1 MQTVMGIDV
10 GGTFTDFVSYDPNT
24 GRLKNWKNLTT
35 PHDPVEGI
43 LQGLS
48 DAGKLDQVGRVR
60 LGTTIATNALLTRS
74 GARVAY
80 VTTAGFRDIP
90 FIQRG
95 DRRGHYDITWVKTK
109 PLAKRRDCHEVAER
123 LTAQGEVLVPLDEA
137 QVRSLARTLKKDGVE
152 AVAVC
157 TLFSYIDPVH
167 ERRTRDILT
176 EELGDIP
183 VSISYDV
190 LPKWKEYE
198 RASTTIADAYLKP
211 IVERGFRR
219 MKASLDS
226 VGIGDKVRVIK
237 SNGGESTIAV
247 AVAAPVQMTLSG
259 PTGAVVATRALSR
272 LTSIEN
278 FVTFDMGGTSTD
290 VSTVVK
296 GLENVT
302 TSFEIEWGVPI
313 QVPMI
318 DIHSIGAGG
327 GSIAWIDKG
336 GMLRVGPQSAGAD
349 PGPACYGRGGTKAT
363 VTDANVV
370 LGRINPDNFL
380 GGRIKLDADAAKAA
394 VGRIADQLGMAV
406 DEAAYAIVQIINNN
420 MNGALRTVLRQRGLD
435 PRDFTLVAC
444 GGAGPVHT
452 CDLMQLAGIPRSLV
466 PNFPG
471 QFSAFGFIMTDARVD
486 KHRTV
491 QQTSKHFEPERMTR
505 TMTELVAEA
514 VGELRAQGHSSG
526 IEVYRSIEARYLGQ
540 NHELEVT
547 FPGDI
552 FDRATTEDFWRRFHE
567 EHQAR
572 FGFSIPGEVIETV
585 NLKVIAVA
593 STAKPKLPELP
604 NAGREPAKPIGKR
617 RVRYE
622 SGWIEVPVFDRAALR
637 QGHKIVGP
645 AVLEEDASVTI
656 LNPQQHL
663 TVDRLGNL
671 LVTA

>member
-1 MQTVMGIDV
+1 MQTIMGIDV
-10 GGTFTDFVSYDPNT
+10 GGTFTDFVSYDPDT
-24 GRLKNWKNLTT
+24 GRLRNWKNLTT
-35 PHDPVEGI
+35 PRDPVEGI
-43 LQGLS
+43 LQGLKE
-48 DAGKLDQVGRVR
+48 AGDLSQIGRVR
-60 LGTTIATNALLTRS
+60 LGTTIATNAMLTRT

-80 VTTAGFRDIP
+80 VTTEGFRDIP

-109 PLAKRRDCHEVAER
+109 PLASRRDCHEVAER
-123 LTAQGEVLVPLDEA
+123 MSAQGEVLKPLDEA
-137 QVRSLARTLKKDGVE
+137 EVRALGRKLKADGVE

-157 TLFSYIDPVH
+157 TLFSYIDPTH
-167 ERRTRDILT
+167 ERRIRDVLA
-176 EELGDIP
+176 EELGDVPI
-183 VSISYDV
+183 SISYDV

-211 IVERGFRR
+211 IVESGFRR
-219 MKASLDS
+219 MKTSLDS
-226 VGIGDKVRVIK
+226 VGVGDKVRVIK
-237 SNGGESTIAV
+237 SNGGESTIAA

-272 LTSIEN
+272 LTGIQN

-290 VSTVVK
+290 VSTVVN

-349 PGPACYGRGGTKAT
+349 PGPACYGRGGTNAT

-380 GGRIKLDADAAKAA
+380 GGRIKLDADAAEAA
-394 VGRIADQLGMAV
+394 VGRIADGLKMPT

-452 CDLMQLAGIPRSLV
+452 CDLMQLAGISNSLV

-491 QQTSKHFEPERMTR
+491 RQTSKYFDAARMTR
-505 TMTELVAEA
+505 TMTELISEA
-514 VGELRAQGHSSG
+514 IGELQAQGHKSG
-526 IEVYRSIEARYLGQ
+526 IEIYRSIEARYLGQ

-547 FPGDI
+547 FSGDK
-552 FDRATTEDFWRRFHE
+552 FDGSATEDFWRRFHE
-567 EHQAR
+567 EHHAR

-593 STAKPKLPELP
+593 NTSKPELP
-604 NAGREPAKPIGKR
+604 ALAAADRKAAKPTGKR

-622 SGWIEVPVFDRAALR
+622 SGWIAVSVFDRAELR
-637 QGHKIVGP
+637 QGHEIVGP
-645 AVLEEDASVTI
+645 AVVEEDASVTI
-656 LNPQQHL
+656 LNPQQRL

-671 LVTA
+671 LVAG